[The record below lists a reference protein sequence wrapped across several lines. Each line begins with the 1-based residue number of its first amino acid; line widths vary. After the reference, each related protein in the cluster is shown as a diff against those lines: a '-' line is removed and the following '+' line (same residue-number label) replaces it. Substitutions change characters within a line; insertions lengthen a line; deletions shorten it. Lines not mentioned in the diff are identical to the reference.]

1 MPKKFKLCVIGGDGI
16 GPELLKHALVIIE
29 RLNKNFEIVE
39 EEAGFAAFKK
49 YATPLP
55 EKTIAACKAADAI
68 LFAAVTTPPHI
79 KNYFSPIVRLR
90 KLLNLYANVRPFY
103 SLPIKNSTKGID
115 FIIVRENTE
124 DLYSGVEKKI
134 PGGFSAERIITKKAS
149 ERIISFAFNLARK
162 KGRKKVTVIHKANV
176 LRLTDG
182 LFLESARKVAQ
193 NYPDIELTD
202 MLVDSCA
209 LQLIKNPAQFDII
222 VTTNMFGDILSDE
235 ASALVGG
242 LGVVASANIGA
253 SQGLFE
259 PVHGSAPKYTG
270 QDKINPLAMLIS
282 VTMMLEYLKLDKEA
296 WLLKKAITRSMKE
309 KIVTYD
315 LGGKNR
321 TSEVIKS
328 ISNSL
333 HA

>member
-1 MPKKFKLCVIGGDGI
+1 MSKKIKLCAIGGDGI
-16 GPELLKHALVIIE
+16 GPALIKHAIYIFKKLGCD
-29 RLNKNFEIVE
+29 FEVVE
-39 EEAGFAAFKK
+39 AEAGFRAYEK
-49 YATPLP
+49 YGTPLP
-55 EKTIAACKAADAI
+55 EKTIAACKKADAI

-79 KNYFSPIVRLR
+79 KDYFSPIVKLR

-103 SLPIKNSTKGID
+103 SLPIKNSVEGID

-134 PGGFSAERIITKKAS
+134 PGGFSAERIITRKAS
-149 ERIISFAFNLARK
+149 ERIVSFAFNLARQK
-162 KGRKKVTVIHKANV
+162 RRKKVTVIHKANV

-182 LFLESARKVAQ
+182 LFLDSAGKIAK

-209 LQLIKNPAQFDII
+209 LQLIKNPEQFDVI

-242 LGVVASANIGA
+242 LGVVASANIGD

-259 PVHGSAPKYTG
+259 PVHGSAPKYAG
-270 QDKINPLAMLIS
+270 QDKVNPLAMLFSI
-282 VTMMLEYLKLDKEA
+282 VMMFEYLKLDKEA
-296 WLLKKAITRSMKE
+296 LILKKAIMKSME
-309 KIVTYD
+309 KGIVTYD
-315 LGGKNR
+315 LGGKNK
-321 TSEVIKS
+321 TSEVIKF
-328 ISNSL
+328 ISNCL
-333 HA
+333 HE